1 MKLLLDT
8 HIFLWYITADPRL
21 SAAHQAAIQA
31 SDNDVYLSSVSVWEA
46 VVKHALGKLPLP
58 SLPAEYLPK
67 QREAH
72 GIAGLAIDESAMRF
86 LADLPPLHRDP
97 FDRML
102 VAQAMQHGMTVVTAD
117 TQVSMYGCQTL

>member
-21 SAAHQAAIQA
+21 SAAHQAAIQS
-31 SDNDVYLSSVSVWEA
+31 SDNDVYLSAVSVWEA
-46 VVKHALGKLPLP
+46 VVKHALGKL
-58 SLPAEYLPK
+58 SLPASPVEYLPK

-72 GIAGLAIDESAMRF
+72 GIAPLPFEESAMQF

-102 VAQAMQHGMTVVTAD
+102 IAQAMRHGMTVVTVD
-117 TQVSMYGCQTL
+117 TQVSMYDCQTL